1 VEGDHEMRS
10 TEKWFRL
17 IMQAVKKTLEWRF
30 LSEDLTIFHKHFGKE
45 TRSLVPDIWWKIGI
59 GINLASHLKIW

>member
-1 VEGDHEMRS
+1 
-10 TEKWFRL
+10 
-17 IMQAVKKTLEWRF
+17 MQAVKKTLEWRF

-59 GINLASHLKIW
+59 GINLASHLKIWCTKYTQSSIQEASIN